1 MRVRIKPG
9 KKYGA
14 FSQYREGDELEV
26 TPAELVA
33 FSDKFT
39 VVDDSLDAAP
49 DPSFETKWDF
59 KSRVEFDAS
68 SMTVDEVLRAVQQ
81 GNVSVKIAIDSELGG
96 KARKTLL
103 RKLQKMQ

>member
-14 FSQYREGDELEV
+14 FSQYHEGDELEV
-26 TPAELVA
+26 SPAELVA

-49 DPSFETKWDF
+49 DPSINTMRDF
-59 KSRVEFDAS
+59 QARVEFDAS
-68 SMTVDEVLRAVQQ
+68 SMTVDEVLRAVER
-81 GNVSVKIAIDSELGG
+81 GNVSVAIAIDSELGG

-103 RKLQKMQ
+103 RKLKKMQ